1 MYSICFPVY
10 FDTNYAFFLSSGTP
24 FLATHCSQ
32 AYKDTSSFSW
42 LQIQAWFSQ
51 LVTPHLNNW
60 NNWRMHEIGSASLL
74 RCAFSHL
81 WLHLFVVWCVFF
93 PLLATFSEHFSI
105 VTLRTFVKRPDF
117 LLQLYCNPSSLSET
131 RHFVPF
137 LRVILYTHD
146 SEIYDYEK
154 IFLLLKIF
162 VFSALYEIFHFKVHA
177 TSFIKSESKAEDIQ
191 REHAKTLWPSSK
203 YSSSTMRETNLDTR
217 AYSLFKRYSNRNNS
231 LLVLL

>member
-1 MYSICFPVY
+1 MHFFSSLTSPV
-10 FDTNYAFFLSSGTP
+10 
-24 FLATHCSQ
+24 CC
-32 AYKDTSSFSW
+32 
-42 LQIQAWFSQ
+42 
-51 LVTPHLNNW
+51 LV
-60 NNWRMHEIGSASLL
+60 
-74 RCAFSHL
+74 C
-81 WLHLFVVWCVFF
+81 FF
-93 PLLATFSEHFSI
+93 PTLSYFLWTFQYCNTAYVCE
-105 VTLRTFVKRPDF
+105 KAWF
-117 LLQLYCNPSSLSET
+117 LLQLDCNPSSLSER

-146 SEIYDYEK
+146 SEIHDYEK

-191 REHAKTLWPSSK
+191 REHAETLWPSSK
-203 YSSSTMRETNLDTR
+203 YSSSAMRETNLDTR